1 MAGHGGH
8 AVIFRFTSDF
18 PNLKM
23 SLLKIENHAVPHKR
37 KLAGCI
43 HRLQSCAALVASQ
56 RWLASRWKKHPCKE
70 NLAERSRL
78 SDTKNVNIVLHPF
91 TRLRKFKNLCYAKML
106 CCASLRFKVLKRS
119 KTQNYY
125 YDVKTL
131 CYAYAN

>member
-56 RWLASRWKKHPCKE
+56 RWLASLWKKHPCKE

-78 SDTKNVNIVLHPF
+78 SDTKNVYIVLHHF

-106 CCASLRFKVLKRS
+106 CCASLRFKVLKH
-119 KTQNYY
+119 TM
-125 YDVKTL
+125 
-131 CYAYAN
+131 